1 MNPCEERLK
10 TLRQNMVKEQLLG
23 RDIKSKDVLDVFSR
37 VPRHR
42 FIDTSLQRDAYGDF
56 PLSIGKGQTIS
67 QPYMVALMVQA
78 LELTKEDKILEIGT
92 GSGYETAILAE
103 LAGQIFSMERI
114 REIGLK
120 AQEVL
125 KDLGYRNVEIKIDDG
140 TLGWE
145 VHAPFDKIIVTA
157 SSQSVPG
164 PLLEQL
170 SNNGKMVMPVGPRA
184 TQRLMLLEK
193 DSQGKVSEKD
203 VCGCVFV
210 PLIGKYGWSENN
222 AGKNI

>member
-1 MNPCEERLK
+1 
-10 TLRQNMVKEQLLG
+10 MVKEQLSG
-23 RDIKSKDVLDVFSR
+23 RDIRSKDVLDVFSR
-37 VPRHR
+37 VPRHK
-42 FIDTSLQRDAYGDF
+42 FIDLSLQKDAYGDF

-103 LAGQIFSMERI
+103 LAGQIFSIERI

-125 KDLGYRNVEIKIDDG
+125 KDSGYRNIEIKIDDG

-157 SSQSVPG
+157 SSQGVPG

-184 TQRLMLLEK
+184 AQRLMLLEK
-193 DSQGKVSEKD
+193 DSQGRVSEKD

-210 PLIGKYGWSENN
+210 PLIGKHGWSNEDVTY
-222 AGKNI
+222 GTK